1 LHGCSDSVGK
11 GKKVEEIGMNEIE
24 LARLKRRLK
33 IVSEEAQEATK
44 TLRIFAA
51 QCEEVSR
58 IMSSI
63 RDSYTLVAVPD
74 SSPSTKDSEFA
85 SVDSSTGQAPVL
97 TLVDGD
103 R

>member
-1 LHGCSDSVGK
+1 
-11 GKKVEEIGMNEIE
+11 MNEIE
-24 LARLKRRLK
+24 LARLKKRLK
-33 IVSEEAQEATK
+33 VVSEEAQEATK

-74 SSPSTKDSEFA
+74 SSPTTKDLE
-85 SVDSSTGQAPVL
+85 STSTSQAPKL
-97 TLVDGD
+97 TVIDGG
-103 R
+103 RQFTK